1 MSANSLISNVEIE
14 LIKVAIGNA
23 ELLTSGEIRVHIE
36 SKCKTDPLEKAIL
49 IFQKLNM
56 HHTKLRNG
64 VLIFIALNDRKFS
77 IVGDQ
82 GIYSKVEPDF
92 WNSTKKLMQEKMSSG
107 QMIEGIITGIKEAAL
122 QLQKYFPSSENNKN
136 ELSNDITFEND

>member
-56 HHTKLRNG
+56 HHTKFRNG

-122 QLQKYFPSSENNKN
+122 QLQKYFPSSENDKN